1 MWCFS
6 HSPTR
11 PQSPGERGRG
21 ADVRKPYIAGL
32 CLPALRVVRRTQS
45 PVVGQPAG
53 QAAACRAHGPWVES
67 QQGSAG
73 GTWGS
78 CCLFHGERTFYLPLP
93 AAQRCLLSD
102 GGQGGSCAADSCPCG
117 RGCCNSI
124 RAPAGS
130 TSRQCPAWPCP
141 PLVPSAAPHLPVA
154 TLTVVSDLTA
164 GSQTHKHPQAHPRE
178 FSFHACRRL
187 CLKITKITYVYKH
200 TCAQP
205 EPEEDR
211 RRAAAGRWCRL

>member
-154 TLTVVSDLTA
+154 TLTVVFGPDRWQPD
-164 GSQTHKHPQAHPRE
+164 SQAPSGTSKG
-178 FSFHACRRL
+178 
-187 CLKITKITYVYKH
+187 I
-200 TCAQP
+200 
-205 EPEEDR
+205 
-211 RRAAAGRWCRL
+211 